1 MSLLSVD
8 PVALARLGDSIRT
21 LRGQAEISAG
31 VVRAVSGQWGAT
43 IPALSA
49 AAMSRRMEDVLTRVG
64 ALADV
69 ITVVAEGFARTETG
83 VAASFAPVPAPSS
96 AALSG
101 LAGLLD
107 RLDPTQLEAL
117 LVASPTLA
125 ELVVDRLP
133 APPGS
138 PSARLAELLRSV
150 GRGVPTTAV
159 LLEARALLLGLTPSS
174 RRRLALL
181 APALVSG
188 LASAPVEDRF
198 AATRVLVSAES
209 ARLLARLPRLSG
221 SQRAAGERRLRW
233 YAELL
238 TGSVVLVRPDG
249 SRLVRPHQ
257 LLAFDPR
264 GDGRIE
270 EVFGD
275 LTRARHLAVYVPG
288 TGTSLDRYAGNAQ
301 RASSFAA
308 AEPDLAVVLWQDA
321 DFPDKPLDHVV
332 PPVALWD
339 SPVRATEEQL
349 RAHVLSAAYRDAADR
364 AGATLATDV
373 EGLRMA
379 LPGPGSD
386 LTVLGH
392 SYGGSIVGSA
402 EAHGM
407 VVDRVVHISSAGG
420 YVANVHDYAAG
431 ECGTHRFSM
440 TDPDDP
446 IQLVQGAGFSSVGQ
460 VEKSL
465 GTVAGVLPAPL
476 RPLTA
481 PVAAGLAVVS
491 GDPHQVGHGLDPDL
505 IPGVTRLDTGVRA
518 DGHTLVSGHGGMFE
532 PGSTAWR
539 NLLAVM
545 HGDPVQ
551 VLEPARWHTELV
563 PAAVHVAA
571 GPGGV
576 SAGFA
581 DPHYVV
587 TASPYDQPGYQPPVQ
602 PSTGPACHGQN
613 SW

>member
-1 MSLLSVD
+1 M
-8 PVALARLGDSIRT
+8 
-21 LRGQAEISAG
+21 
-31 VVRAVSGQWGAT
+31 
-43 IPALSA
+43 
-49 AAMSRRMEDVLTRVG
+49 VLT
-64 ALADV
+64 
-69 ITVVAEGFARTETG
+69 
-83 VAASFAPVPAPSS
+83 
-96 AALSG
+96 
-101 LAGLLD
+101 
-107 RLDPTQLEAL
+107 
-117 LVASPTLA
+117 
-125 ELVVDRLP
+125 
-133 APPGS
+133 
-138 PSARLAELLRSV
+138 
-150 GRGVPTTAV
+150 
-159 LLEARALLLGLTPSS
+159 
-174 RRRLALL
+174 
-181 APALVSG
+181 
-188 LASAPVEDRF
+188 
-198 AATRVLVSAES
+198 
-209 ARLLARLPRLSG
+209 
-221 SQRAAGERRLRW
+221 
-233 YAELL
+233 
-238 TGSVVLVRPDG
+238 RPDG

-275 LTRARHLAVYVPG
+275 LDRARHLAVYVPG
-288 TGTSLDRYAGNAQ
+288 TGTSLDRYAGNAE

-321 DFPDKPLDHVV
+321 DFPDQPLDHVV

-364 AGATLATDV
+364 AGPALAHDV

-379 LPGPGSD
+379 LPGPAAD

-420 YVANVHDYAAG
+420 YVSDVHEYAAG
-431 ECGTHRFSM
+431 ECGTRRFSM

-446 IQLVQGAGFSSVGQ
+446 IQLVQGAGFSSAGQ

-476 RPLTA
+476 RPLTGPGRRRAGRRLRGPA
-481 PVAAGLAVVS
+481 PGRSRPGPRPDPVGHPTGHRRARGRPHPGQRSRRHVRAGL
-491 GDPHQVGHGLDPDL
+491 D
-505 IPGVTRLDTGVRA
+505 GVA
-518 DGHTLVSGHGGMFE
+518 
-532 PGSTAWR
+532 
-539 NLLAVM
+539 
-545 HGDPVQ
+545 Q
-551 VLEPARWHTELV
+551 PARGDARRPGPGARAGPMAVELV

-576 SAGFA
+576 SASVA

-587 TASPYDQPGYQPPVQ
+587 TASPYDQPGYRPPVE
-602 PSTGPACHGQN
+602 PSTGPACTDGP

>member
-1 MSLLSVD
+1 MSVLTVD
-8 PVALARLGDSIRT
+8 PVALGRVGGSIRT
-21 LRGQAEISAG
+21 LRGQAELSASE
-31 VVRAVSGQWGAT
+31 VRAVAGQWADSV
-43 IPALSA
+43 PALSA
-49 AAMSRRMEDVLTRVG
+49 AALARRMEDALGRVG
-64 ALADV
+64 ALADLV
-69 ITVVAEGFARTETG
+69 AVVAEGFARTESG
-83 VAASFAPVPAPSS
+83 IAASFAVRSPMPATG
-96 AALSG
+96 LTG
-101 LAGLLD
+101 LAGLLEG
-107 RLDPTQLEAL
+107 LDPARLEAL
-117 LVASPTLA
+117 LVASPALA

-133 APPGS
+133 ALPGS
-138 PSARLAELLRSV
+138 PPGRLAALLHSGEPATV
-150 GRGVPTTAV
+150 V
-159 LLEARALLLGLTPSS
+159 LLEARGFLLGLPAAA
-174 RRRLALL
+174 RRRLSLL
-181 APALVSG
+181 APALVSA

-221 SQRAAGERRLRW
+221 PDRTAGERRLAW

-238 TGSVVLVRPDG
+238 AGTVVLTRPDG

-257 LLAFDPR
+257 LLAFDAR

-275 LTRARHLAVYVPG
+275 LGRARHLAVYVPG
-288 TGTSLDRYAGNAQ
+288 TGTSLDRYPGNAE
-301 RASSFAA
+301 RASAFAA

-321 DFPDKPLDHVV
+321 DFPDRPLDHVV

-339 SPVRATEEQL
+339 SPVRATEEQI

-364 AGATLATDV
+364 AGPALAHDV
-373 EGLRMA
+373 QGLQMA
-379 LPGPGSD
+379 LPAPAAD

-420 YVANVHDYAAG
+420 YVSDVQQYAAG
-431 ECGTHRFSM
+431 ECGTRRFSM

-446 IQLVQGAGFSSVGQ
+446 IQLVQGAGFSSTGQ
-460 VEKSL
+460 IETSL

-476 RPLTA
+476 RPLTG

-491 GDPHQVGHGLDPDL
+491 GDPRQVGHGLDPDL
-505 IPGVTRLDTGVRA
+505 IPSVTRLDTGVLA
-518 DGHTLVSGHGGMFE
+518 DGRSLVSGHGGMFE

-551 VLEPARWHTELV
+551 VLEPARWQVALV
-563 PAAVHVAA
+563 PGEAHVAA

-576 SAGFA
+576 SASVA

-587 TASPYDQPGYQPPVQ
+587 RHSPYDQPGYRPPVE
-602 PSTGPACHGQN
+602 PSTGRACTDGP